1 VETKPAR
8 EEPCSKHCGS
18 IKEKQWSC

>member
-1 VETKPAR
+1 VETRTSR